1 MTENITFPQ
10 LHCRSVT
17 MLNEHFGFGIELQ
30 TSTLI
35 NMYPMSGGLE
45 PGGGNDGQTQLKTL
59 PFHNF
64 IGRSVTMLNE
74 HFGFGIELQTSTLIN
89 TYPMSGGG
97 LEPGVGMTDRHD

>member
-1 MTENITFPQ
+1 
-10 LHCRSVT
+10 

-59 PFHNF
+59 PFNIF

-97 LEPGVGMTDRHD
+97 TGTRGRNDGQTRLKTLPFHNFVGGR